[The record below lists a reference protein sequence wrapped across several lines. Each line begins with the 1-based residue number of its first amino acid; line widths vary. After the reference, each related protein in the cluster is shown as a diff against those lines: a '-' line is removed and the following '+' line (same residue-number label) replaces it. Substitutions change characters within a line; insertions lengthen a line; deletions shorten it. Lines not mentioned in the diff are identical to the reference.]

1 MMNSQKEINKE
12 MKMLNLEI
20 EKNKRNINNHKE
32 KIISDLLKSD
42 KEVIKNTVQNNKN
55 YSLWERIKKTLGIN

>member
-1 MMNSQKEINKE
+1 

-20 EKNKRNINNHKE
+20 EKNKKNINNHKE
-32 KIISDLLKSD
+32 KIISDLLRTD
-42 KEVIKNTVQNNKN
+42 KEVIKNTVQNDKN

>member
-1 MMNSQKEINKE
+1 
-12 MKMLNLEI
+12 MLNLEI
-20 EKNKRNINNHKE
+20 EKNKRNINKHKE
-32 KIISDLLKSD
+32 KIISDLLKTD